1 MLPNRFSKL
10 SYQFKLSL
18 TPFERFSCSSLII
31 SLVNFLLDFNHSAGC
46 AVIIHYDFSLS
57 IPDYWWGWTFLNMII
72 GHLDILFGIV
82 PVEVSY
88 LLFFGASFLFD
99 LRVVYTLEM
108 SPLCCKS
115 LFLLWRAFVPLS
127 IDVYSGIFKCIDIL
141 IFNTIVFFFFFLSFW
156 LVVFVSCWRS
166 LSYP

>member
-31 SLVNFLLDFNHSAGC
+31 SLVNFFLDFNHSAGC

-57 IPDYWWGWTFLNMII
+57 IPDYWWGWTFLNMLI

-82 PVEVSY
+82 PVEVFY
-88 LLFFGASFLFD
+88 LLFFG
-99 LRVVYTLEM
+99 
-108 SPLCCKS
+108 
-115 LFLLWRAFVPLS
+115 
-127 IDVYSGIFKCIDIL
+127 
-141 IFNTIVFFFFFLSFW
+141 VFFFLIWELFIYSGDEPFVLQISLPTVMCLCASFY
-156 LVVFVSCWRS
+156 WRIS
-166 LSYP
+166 WYL